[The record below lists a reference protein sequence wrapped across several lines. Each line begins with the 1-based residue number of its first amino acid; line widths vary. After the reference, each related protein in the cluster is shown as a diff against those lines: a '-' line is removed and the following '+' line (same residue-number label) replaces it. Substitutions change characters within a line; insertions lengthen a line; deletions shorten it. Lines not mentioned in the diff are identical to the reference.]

1 MQTARQAR
9 MQELRSKADKLRKE
23 LDELHTEIGKLDLEQ
38 RKEEH
43 PCSCVRLNG
52 DIEIYDMQ
60 EQERRG
66 RTPLSCGGFVA
77 DTLTARKDCQECGG
91 TGKPAPNHRHPAD
104 QFKPDTCPVCRSMQR
119 NID

>member
-1 MQTARQAR
+1 MMTARRARIQQAQAER
-9 MQELRSKADKLRKE
+9 QQLQTKVDALSKEIAELRLAEERD
-23 LDELHTEIGKLDLEQ
+23 
-38 RKEEH
+38 EH
-43 PCSCVRLNG
+43 PCSCVKLNR
-52 DIEIYDMQ
+52 DVEIYDMG

-66 RTPLSCGGFVA
+66 RVPLSVGGFVA